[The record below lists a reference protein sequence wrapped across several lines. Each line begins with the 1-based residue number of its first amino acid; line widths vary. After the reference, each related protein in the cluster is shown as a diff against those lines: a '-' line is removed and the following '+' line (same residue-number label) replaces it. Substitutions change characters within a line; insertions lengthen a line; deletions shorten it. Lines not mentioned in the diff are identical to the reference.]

1 MNLVII
7 AKDLSWKI
15 VYETAKSMNKW
26 QSIKVFYEN
35 NVDNYDSINIS
46 LTDFNSIEKD
56 NIFLVIASYNPF
68 IRDEEF
74 NKWKGKGYKFAT
86 ILDSDNF
93 VFKDTKIG
101 EGSIIC
107 KGVIIY
113 PDSIIGEN
121 VLLMPY
127 SSISHDFIVD
137 KNSILMEKVTTG
149 GRGKIGKNTYINS
162 MAVIK
167 ENIIIGSNVFIDSG
181 AVVLKNVNDNE
192 KVRGNPAR
200 IIKPISKN

>member
-26 QSIKVFYEN
+26 HSIKIFDEN
-35 NVDNYDSINIS
+35 NVSNYDSINIS
-46 LTDFNSIEKD
+46 LNDFNSIEKD
-56 NIFLVIASYNPF
+56 NIFLIIASCNPI

-74 NKWKGKGYKFAT
+74 IKWKSRGYKFAT

-93 VFKDTKIG
+93 VFKDTIIG
-101 EGSIIC
+101 EGSVIC
-107 KGVIIY
+107 KGVIVY
-113 PDSIIGEN
+113 PDSIIGDN

-127 SSISHDFIVD
+127 SSISHDFNVA
-137 KNSILMEKVTTG
+137 KNSVLMEKVTTG
-149 GRGKIGKNTYINS
+149 GRGKIGENTFIGS

-200 IIKPISKN
+200 IIRS